1 MHLLP
6 KSSRTLAALVLL
18 ALVGLGVRAKAADAP
33 PRTLRIGVY
42 MDDGWQQAATGRA
55 RFSAAL
61 AAAGLTLAP
70 TLEAGASLIGVRPWK
85 GRRSGTAATLLDAL
99 DEAHAAQPWPE
110 VDLAVLLISTP
121 PARANTPTEWAYATL
136 GRPLGVMRT
145 LRAHRDPDD
154 PVGLARA
161 EALQVTRILAG
172 VLGALPP
179 CSAEWMWRDLSVW
192 PVRDEWAPNPQ
203 VLEQRTLSAVRTAL
217 GPSLRDPLGAPLA
230 QRLLAGLR
238 AIPETAQ
245 RCQPEV
251 FNARARLL
259 EALTMPAPAQA
270 PAPNS
275 SPPACESTST
285 PPSVRCI
292 GLTLAQRGR
301 DADAVRWL
309 RAALDERSDDVE
321 VRLTLARSLGRAGD
335 DSAALALL
343 EAHVIEQPI
352 DARAWLNLGVA
363 AARLGRIERAREA
376 WSEVLRL
383 DPGQTD
389 AAALL
394 KSLSP
399 RPARLPSAVNP

>member
-1 MHLLP
+1 
-6 KSSRTLAALVLL
+6 
-18 ALVGLGVRAKAADAP
+18 
-33 PRTLRIGVY
+33 
-42 MDDGWQQAATGRA
+42 
-55 RFSAAL
+55 
-61 AAAGLTLAP
+61 
-70 TLEAGASLIGVRPWK
+70 
-85 GRRSGTAATLLDAL
+85 
-99 DEAHAAQPWPE
+99 
-110 VDLAVLLISTP
+110 
-121 PARANTPTEWAYATL
+121 
-136 GRPLGVMRT
+136 
-145 LRAHRDPDD
+145 
-154 PVGLARA
+154 
-161 EALQVTRILAG
+161 
-172 VLGALPP
+172 
-179 CSAEWMWRDLSVW
+179 
-192 PVRDEWAPNPQ
+192 
-203 VLEQRTLSAVRTAL
+203 
-217 GPSLRDPLGAPLA
+217 LA

-259 EALTMPAPAQA
+259 EALAITAPEQA

-285 PPSVRCI
+285 PQSVRCV
-292 GLTLAQRGR
+292 GLTLSQHGR

-309 RAALDERSDDVE
+309 RAALNERSDDVE

-343 EAHVIEQPI
+343 EAHVIEQPL

-376 WSEVLRL
+376 WSKVLRL

-394 KSLSP
+394 KADPCAQAAHDARAERRRIAQAAVDVCFLLLDAGLPTEWLSTADALRRVP
-399 RPARLPSAVNP
+399 VLRPQACACAVIRPADRNKAM